1 MQFQKYF
8 KLTCP
13 LGPACS
19 KLNTIHDNIKRSMTS
34 YQVNLRQM
42 PLSKDGVRPTEENSP
57 DYNRP
62 FLDVDMVSL
71 VNATAIPPDLPHPP
85 TPNPRRPTM
94 TVTLRHP
101 GGRPSQ
107 ADCDG
112 HNGLMMPSDGII
124 DSPWP
129 RAPANT
135 VVSLCID
142 V

>member
-1 MQFQKYF
+1 MLGVEHDSWQHTTKYDVVSVES
-8 KLTCP
+8 TT
-13 LGPACS
+13 
-19 KLNTIHDNIKRSMTS
+19 NT
-34 YQVNLRQM
+34 
-42 PLSKDGVRPTEENSP
+42 LSKDGVRPTEENSP